1 MRTKFY
7 FRETKTKK
15 TIYFEYRNE
24 ITRFRGSTPFKL
36 KNIADWDEKKCKL
49 KIPSTIS
56 NASNINEKLDSILN
70 KFEKHLMENNNFD
83 NITNNECRIIYDSIQ
98 NELFGKQIKETQ
110 APIIVTS
117 YNVISYFE
125 HYIEH
130 FTKSPSQSTRKLIKK
145 NSMKGYTSSKKVIEN
160 YMTEKNIK
168 KLNFDDINRNFY
180 VDFYEYLLDENYS
193 LNYIGTIIQ
202 KLKTIMKS
210 SFDFDYHNNLEF
222 QKSYFSKV
230 NEAINHPYL
239 NLEELELI
247 SNLALEDEQDEN
259 IRDVFIIQCNSGMR
273 IQDLLDFIKNP
284 EFVNVNNKAILL
296 HKEQG
301 KTNTDVYAPLNKQI
315 QKILDK
321 RNGELPKY
329 IHQNKINKRIKEICR
344 KANIITPFTIKRTE
358 GRERKTFTKP
368 KCEFIATHTARRS
381 FCTNAY
387 MAGIPPH
394 LIMLISG
401 HKTEKTF
408 MLYIKAELKLK
419 ASKFSDYEY
428 FQ

>member
-1 MRTKFY
+1 
-7 FRETKTKK
+7 
-15 TIYFEYRNE
+15 
-24 ITRFRGSTPFKL
+24 
-36 KNIADWDEKKCKL
+36 
-49 KIPSTIS
+49 
-56 NASNINEKLDSILN
+56 
-70 KFEKHLMENNNFD
+70 
-83 NITNNECRIIYDSIQ
+83 
-98 NELFGKQIKETQ
+98 
-110 APIIVTS
+110 
-117 YNVISYFE
+117 
-125 HYIEH
+125 
-130 FTKSPSQSTRKLIKK
+130 
-145 NSMKGYTSSKKVIEN
+145 MKGYVSSKKVIEK
-160 YMTEKNIK
+160 YMLEKNIEI
-168 KLNFDDINRNFY
+168 LNFDDINRKFY
-180 VDFYEYLLDENYS
+180 VDFYEFLLDKDYS

-210 SFDFDYHNNLEF
+210 SFDFDYHTNLEF

-230 NEAINHPYL
+230 EETINHPYL

-247 SNLALEDEQDEN
+247 SNLVLEDEQDEA
-259 IRDVFIIQCNSGMR
+259 IRDIFVIQCNSGMR

-284 EFVNVNNKAILL
+284 EFVNINSTARLL

-301 KTNTDVYAPLNKQI
+301 KTATDVYAPLNKKI
-315 QKILDK
+315 QEILDK

-329 IHQNKINKRIKEICR
+329 IHQNKINRRIKEICR
-344 KANIITPFTIKRTE
+344 KANIITPFTVKRTE

-368 KCEFIATHTARRS
+368 KCDFIATHTARRS

>member
-1 MRTKFY
+1 MRSKFY

-24 ITRFRGSTPFKL
+24 ITRFRSCTPFKI
-36 KNIADWDEKKCKL
+36 KNIADWDDKKCKL
-49 KIPSTIS
+49 KIPSTVP
-56 NASNINEKLDSILN
+56 NASEINQKLDSILN
-70 KFEKHLMENNNFD
+70 KFEKNLILNNNFED
-83 NITNNECRIIYDSIQ
+83 ITNKECRNLYDSIQ
-98 NELFGKQIKETQ
+98 NELFGRQIKEKE
-110 APIIVTS
+110 IIVEELS
-117 YNVISYFE
+117 FNIISYFE
-125 HYIEH
+125 HYI
-130 FTKSPSQSTRKLIKK
+130 KQYVKIPSQSSRKLIKK
-145 NSMKGYTSSKKVIEN
+145 NSMRSYVNSKKVIEK
-160 YMTEKNIK
+160 YMKTKNIK
-168 KLNFDDINRNFY
+168 KLDFCDINRKFY
-180 VDFYEYLLDENYS
+180 TDFYEYLLDENFS

-210 SFDFDYHNNLEF
+210 SFDFDYHSNLEF

-230 NEAINHPYL
+230 EETINHPYL
-239 NLEELELI
+239 NLQELKLI
-247 SNLALEDEQDEN
+247 SNLVLEDEQDDT
-259 IRDVFIIQCNSGMR
+259 IRDIFVIQCNSGMR

-284 EFVNVNNKAILL
+284 EFVNVNNSARLL

-368 KCEFIATHTARRS
+368 KYKFICTHTARRS

-408 MLYIKAELKLK
+408 MLYIKADLELK